1 MAGTIAFAELRRE
14 RDLLA
19 EQNRWLMERLDDFTR
34 REKIFPSVWKLTP
47 SQARILNLLL
57 EKGFVKYGTIIEA
70 LYYDRD
76 EPDAAGDVLKVSMC
90 HLRRKLAPHG
100 AKIITHWG
108 QGYELV
114 DPPTLGVNHAE
125 CVLSAHIP
133 IDEKQRRVA

>member
-34 REKIFPSVWKLTP
+34 REKIFPKDWKLTP

-57 EKGFVKYGTIIEA
+57 EKGFVKYETLIEA
-70 LYYDRD
+70 LYHDRD

-90 HLRRKLAPHG
+90 HLRRKLAPYG

-108 QGYELV
+108 LGYELV
-114 DPPTLGVNHAE
+114 DPPMPNVNHIERVPPAH
-125 CVLSAHIP
+125 VL